1 MVRRAPFP
9 RRSLPA
15 NIELFNEAI
24 VCVCRNTT
32 RCLALHLLYV
42 HDARHCKCI
51 SLVYMYASHLVKLQK
66 YCLGVSE

>member
-24 VCVCRNTT
+24 VCV
-32 RCLALHLLYV
+32 HMPLLPY
-42 HDARHCKCI
+42 
-51 SLVYMYASHLVKLQK
+51 YY
-66 YCLGVSE
+66 

>member
-24 VCVCRNTT
+24 VCEYHGYLCKVRYLDIHLSNRN
-32 RCLALHLLYV
+32 LHLLIG
-42 HDARHCKCI
+42 DI
-51 SLVYMYASHLVKLQK
+51 QIWI
-66 YCLGVSE
+66 

>member
-24 VCVCRNTT
+24 VCVKAKSKRDLQVTHLQQHLWLLKKNESERKIKNTVT
-32 RCLALHLLYV
+32 
-42 HDARHCKCI
+42 
-51 SLVYMYASHLVKLQK
+51 
-66 YCLGVSE
+66 

>member
-24 VCVCRNTT
+24 VCVCV
-32 RCLALHLLYV
+32 CV
-42 HDARHCKCI
+42 AREDPGFWGG
-51 SLVYMYASHLVKLQK
+51 Y
-66 YCLGVSE
+66 

>member
-24 VCVCRNTT
+24 VCVPG
-32 RCLALHLLYV
+32 A
-42 HDARHCKCI
+42 AG
-51 SLVYMYASHLVKLQK
+51 S
-66 YCLGVSE
+66 

>member
-24 VCVCRNTT
+24 VCGWVCIYAVGIQPQVCFLHFPGRFVAAT
-32 RCLALHLLYV
+32 RL
-42 HDARHCKCI
+42 I
-51 SLVYMYASHLVKLQK
+51 
-66 YCLGVSE
+66 